1 MKLTEA
7 EYFENRK
14 ESRGWHPTQQG
25 LVNGIKLILLIAGLI
40 VIRYIFLM
48 D

>member
-1 MKLTEA
+1 MKLTKV
-7 EYFENRK
+7 EYMENRC

-40 VIRYIFLM
+40 VIRYILLM